1 MGALVLIPL
10 ILATMAPPQTA
21 TSPSPQPEAAQ
32 TEAPP
37 TDAGQTNVPPDGVAP
52 PKPAPA
58 KIALPQPAAASEAKL
73 KLGGAIRGRYDLR
86 FNDVGADGQRRTSQ
100 HLSFDTLLLTA
111 DYDSSVIFGSAQ
123 YRFYG
128 GSFIYGRAN
137 GYDVYPGEV
146 SFPMYAYVGAKLSAE
161 DKVTVGLQPV
171 PFDDRWWGSAF
182 FNSLG
187 FVYGM
192 EEVYNLGISASHQ
205 GKKAGFDIGFFPGA
219 APNAFGISR
228 DSARFTVNLVRADS
242 YVPGGTQTA
251 ERNMIVGRTKYQ
263 VPLSATAKLT
273 LTGSG
278 WISSVRNF
286 ETGRDGYRHAA
297 AFSAKVEDGRWH
309 GKLLAARQIID
320 PRGPGPNDRVSVG
333 DYDASYNIA
342 ARGTMLFGELG
353 RSIDTGKLPFELSL
367 YGNYARFLKSQ
378 SSFPDS
384 ERLTLGAFW
393 TDKATHRI
401 RIWSDLMIGRNDPYV
416 GAGQFVSGAAQG
428 GDNRIKT
435 SLLILMGYYF

>member
-1 MGALVLIPL
+1 MLIPL
-10 ILATMAPPQTA
+10 FLALTTPSQTVSPPSDPPVDPQTTQA
-21 TSPSPQPEAAQ
+21 
-32 TEAPP
+32 EAP
-37 TDAGQTNVPPDGVAP
+37 ADGSSP

-58 KIALPQPAAASEAKL
+58 KIELPPSAGAKESKL
-73 KLGGAIRGRYDLR
+73 KLGGAIRARYDLR
-86 FNDVGADGQRRTSQ
+86 FNDVRSDGARRTSS

-111 DYDSSVIFGSAQ
+111 DYDSSVIFGAAQ

-146 SFPMYAYVGAKLSAE
+146 SFPMYAYVGAKLSARE
-161 DKVTVGLQPV
+161 KVTIGLQPV

-187 FVYGM
+187 FVVGM
-192 EEVYNLGISASHQ
+192 EEIYNLGISASHQ
-205 GKKAGFDIGFFPGA
+205 GERAAFDIGFFPGA
-219 APNAFGISR
+219 APSAFGISR
-228 DSARFTVNLVRADS
+228 NSARFSVNLVRADG
-242 YVPGGTQTA
+242 YVPRGTQTA

-263 VPLSATAKLT
+263 VPLSTTAKLT

-286 ETGRDGYRHAA
+286 DTGRDGYRHAA

-309 GKLLAARQIID
+309 GKLLVARQIID
-320 PRGPGPNDRVSVG
+320 PQGVGADDRVSVG

-342 ARGTMLFGELG
+342 ARGTMLFGEAG

-367 YGNYARFLKSQ
+367 YGNYARFLKDRPG
-378 SSFPDS
+378 FRDS

-401 RIWSDLMIGRNDPYV
+401 RVWSDLMIGRNDPYV
-416 GAGQFVSGAAQG
+416 GAGQYISGAAQG

>member
-1 MGALVLIPL
+1 MLIPL
-10 ILATMAPPQTA
+10 LLLLAATAAPQIAPPPDPAIMPVQETPPA
-21 TSPSPQPEAAQ
+21 ESPE
-32 TEAPP
+32 
-37 TDAGQTNVPPDGVAP
+37 P

-58 KIALPQPAAASEAKL
+58 KILPPPPAHTTESKL
-73 KLGGAIRGRYDLR
+73 KLGGAIRARYDLR
-86 FNDVGADGQRRTSQ
+86 FNDVGGGGARRTSS

-111 DYDSSVIFGSAQ
+111 DYDSSVIFGAAQ

-137 GYDVYPGEV
+137 GYQVYPGEV
-146 SFPMYAYVGAKLSAE
+146 SFPMYAYVGAKLSAK

-205 GKKAGFDIGFFPGA
+205 GKRAGFDIGFFPGA
-219 APNAFGISR
+219 GPNAFGISR

-263 VPLSATAKLT
+263 IPLSATAKLT
-273 LTGSG
+273 LIGSG
-278 WISSVRNF
+278 WISTVHNF

-297 AFSAKVEDGRWH
+297 AFSAKVEEGRWH
-309 GKLLAARQIID
+309 GEILAARQVID
-320 PRGPGPNDRVSVG
+320 PRGPGANDRVSVG

-342 ARGTMLFGELG
+342 ARGTMLFGEVG
-353 RSIDTGKLPFELSL
+353 RSIDTGKLPFGLSL
-367 YGNYARFLKSQ
+367 YGNYASFLKDRG
-378 SSFPDS
+378 SFPDS
-384 ERLTLGAFW
+384 ERLTLGALW

-401 RIWSDLMIGRNDPYV
+401 RVWSDLMIGRNDPYI
-416 GAGQFVSGAAQG
+416 GAGQYVSGAAQG
-428 GDNRIKT
+428 GDNRVKAA
-435 SLLILMGYYF
+435 LLILMGYYF